1 MARDG
6 AECLWVGHMSGV
18 SSEASEDIVFAGR
31 VVCFVPFGAC
41 RVSLARMRMRTG
53 QSVKA
58 LSDSMMQA
66 VQAANMRNVLSVLG
80 LTRFGV
86 FVLYVVFITMLLFS
100 VLFLIWAVRSESN
113 RRFLYLNTLFMTSM
127 TAMAYLTMAT
137 GHGIFVLRKV
147 DGSWHFSNPLFA
159 NPVPPCLPPPLPAS
173 PPPSSLSSCLFSRPL
188 CCLLRTPLLLLRVA
202 LVWVHATQAHKV
214 HLRTRQRYHL
224 HTTLCARMCVHRR
237 ARMIPKKV

>member
-1 MARDG
+1 
-6 AECLWVGHMSGV
+6 
-18 SSEASEDIVFAGR
+18 
-31 VVCFVPFGAC
+31 
-41 RVSLARMRMRTG
+41 MRMRTG

-100 VLFLIWAVRSESN
+100 LLFLIWAVRSESN

-159 NPVPPCLPPPLPAS
+159 NPVPPCLPPPLPPPLPPLPS
-173 PPPSSLSSCLFSRPL
+173 PPASSPALFVAFR
-188 CCLLRTPLLLLRVA
+188 RPLLLLRVA

-224 HTTLCARMCVHRR
+224 LTTLCARMCVHRR

>member
-1 MARDG
+1 
-6 AECLWVGHMSGV
+6 
-18 SSEASEDIVFAGR
+18 
-31 VVCFVPFGAC
+31 
-41 RVSLARMRMRTG
+41 MRTRTG

-80 LTRFGV
+80 LTHFGV

-113 RRFLYLNTLFMTSM
+113 RRFLYLNTLFMTSI

-137 GHGIFVLRKV
+137 GHGICVLRKV

-159 NPVPPCLPPPLPAS
+159 NPVPPCLPPPLP
-173 PPPSSLSSCLFSRPL
+173 PPLPPL
-188 CCLLRTPLLLLRVA
+188 LPPLLAPRLPPLRTPPGSSPALLPA
-202 LVWVHATQAHKV
+202 F
-214 HLRTRQRYHL
+214 
-224 HTTLCARMCVHRR
+224 CADLFCSLGL
-237 ARMIPKKV
+237 P

>member
-1 MARDG
+1 VWGVVDGMTRAG
-6 AECLWVGHMSGV
+6 AECWWVGHVSGV
-18 SSEASEDIVFAGR
+18 SWKLQKTLCCWPC
-31 VVCFVPFGAC
+31 VVCLVPFGAC

-100 VLFLIWAVRSESN
+100 LLFLIWAVRSESN

-159 NPVPPCLPPPLPAS
+159 NPVPPCLPPPLPPPLPPLPS
-173 PPPSSLSSCLFSRPL
+173 PPASSPALFVAFCR
-188 CCLLRTPLLLLRVA
+188 PLLLLRVGCTLHRHTMYTCA
-202 LVWVHATQAHKV
+202 QDSAT
-214 HLRTRQRYHL
+214 TC
-224 HTTLCARMCVHRR
+224 TLPCVHGCMCIDVR
-237 ARMIPKKV
+237 V